1 MSYTSGIYLLFIICT
16 CLVYYVWPQKTR
28 WGVLLAA
35 NFVFYMA
42 AGWKEFLFLLAAMGV
57 SYYTCCKMGDLQT
70 ELVKTKE
77 SKTLDKK
84 QFKEYKEK
92 NKKKSKK
99 YFQIGFFAVLLMLI
113 VVKYTNFLLGN
124 GFSLLRL
131 LGVEMDEFT
140 VKLVVPLGISFYT
153 FQTIAYM
160 LDVYKAKIE
169 PQRNFLKYALYS
181 SFFPSVV
188 QGPIPRYAQ
197 LAEQLYTGNKF
208 KFQNIRRG
216 ALMIL
221 WGFAKKL
228 ILSERLSVFINE
240 IYSNYTQYEG
250 VIFAIAT
257 AAFSIQI
264 YADFSGC
271 MDIARG
277 TARLFGV
284 ELPKNF
290 IQPYFSKTMPEFWRR
305 WHATL
310 GSWFRDYVFFPFS
323 VSKASLKL
331 NKKARDLMGNE
342 VGRIVA
348 ATMPILVVWML
359 TGIWH
364 GSEWKYV
371 AWGLFHGILIMGST
385 IFTPHFDKLS
395 EKLKIKRDCFSFRF
409 YQMARTFFL
418 CCVGRVFFRAD
429 SFGAALVIFKRSLQ
443 TTGLYLVMDGKFY
456 TYGLNQ
462 ANWVVV
468 IIFMVV
474 WLIISKIAEENDVL
488 EVFEKQNVWFRWIL
502 VYALFFA
509 VLVFGKYGPGYQ
521 VADFIYEQF

>member
-1 MSYTSGIYLLFIICT
+1 MSYTSGIYLLFILCT
-16 CLVYYVWPQKTR
+16 CFVYYIWPQKNR
-28 WGVLLAA
+28 WVVLLAA

-42 AGWKEFLFLLAAMGV
+42 AGWKGFLFLLVATV
-57 SYYTCCKMGDLQT
+57 ISYLACCKMGDLQT
-70 ELVKTKE
+70 ELADTK
-77 SKTLDKK
+77 SSGTLDKK

-92 NKKKSKK
+92 NKKRMKR
-99 YFQIGFFAVLLMLI
+99 YFQAGFFAILIMLI

-124 GFSLLRL
+124 CFSLLHL
-131 LGVEMDEFT
+131 FGVEMDEFT

-153 FQTIAYM
+153 FQTISYM
-160 LDVYKAKIE
+160 LDVYKGKIQ

-188 QGPIPRYAQ
+188 QGPIPRYGQ
-197 LAEQLYTGNKF
+197 LAEQLYTGHEF
-208 KFQNIRRG
+208 RFQNIRRG
-216 ALMIL
+216 ALLIL

-228 ILSERLSVFINE
+228 ILSERLSIFIST
-240 IYSNYTQYEG
+240 IYGNYMEYEG
-250 VIFAIAT
+250 VILALAT
-257 AAFSIQI
+257 VAFSIQI

-271 MDIARG
+271 MDIATG
-277 TARLFGV
+277 TARLFGI

-323 VSKASLKL
+323 VSKISLKL

-348 ATMPILVVWML
+348 ATLPILVVWML

-364 GSEWKYV
+364 GPEWKYV
-371 AWGLFHGILIMGST
+371 AWGLFHGVLIMCST

-395 EKLKIKRDCFSFRF
+395 EKLDIKRDCFSFRLF
-409 YQMARTFFL
+409 QMARTFFL
-418 CCVGRVFFRAD
+418 CCVGRVFFRAE
-429 SFGAALVIFKRSLQ
+429 SFRAAIVIFKRMLQ
-443 TTGLYLVMDGKFY
+443 TTGFYFLMDGKIF
-456 TYGLNQ
+456 TYGLNM

-468 IIFMVV
+468 AVFLAV
-474 WLIISKIAEENDVL
+474 WLVISIIAEKQDVL

-502 VYALFFA
+502 IYALFFA

-521 VADFIYEQF
+521 VSDFIYEQF

>member
-1 MSYTSGIYLLFIICT
+1 M
-16 CLVYYVWPQKTR
+16 
-28 WGVLLAA
+28 
-35 NFVFYMA
+35 
-42 AGWKEFLFLLAAMGV
+42 
-57 SYYTCCKMGDLQT
+57 
-70 ELVKTKE
+70 
-77 SKTLDKK
+77 
-84 QFKEYKEK
+84 
-92 NKKKSKK
+92 
-99 YFQIGFFAVLLMLI
+99 
-113 VVKYTNFLLGN
+113 
-124 GFSLLRL
+124 
-131 LGVEMDEFT
+131 
-140 VKLVVPLGISFYT
+140 
-153 FQTIAYM
+153 
-160 LDVYKAKIE
+160 
-169 PQRNFLKYALYS
+169 
-181 SFFPSVV
+181 
-188 QGPIPRYAQ
+188 
-197 LAEQLYTGNKF
+197 
-208 KFQNIRRG
+208 
-216 ALMIL
+216 
-221 WGFAKKL
+221 
-228 ILSERLSVFINE
+228 
-240 IYSNYTQYEG
+240 
-250 VIFAIAT
+250 IFAIAT
-257 AAFSIQI
+257 DAFSIQI

-342 VGRIVA
+342 AGRIVA

-371 AWGLFHGILIMGST
+371 AWGLFHGILIMRST

-395 EKLKIKRDCFSFRF
+395 EKLKIKRDCFSFRL

-429 SFGAALVIFKRSLQ
+429 SFGAALVIFKRTLQ
-443 TTGLYLVMDGKFY
+443 TTGLYLLTNGKFF
-456 TYGLNQ
+456 TYGLNA
-462 ANWVVV
+462 ANWIVAVV
-468 IIFMVV
+468 FMIV
-474 WLIISKIAEENDVL
+474 WLGVSIIAEKDDVL

-502 VYALFFA
+502 IYALFFA

>member
-1 MSYTSGIYLLFIICT
+1 MDFLSLTFAVFFIVSVF
-16 CLVYYVWPQKTR
+16 VYYAVPKKLC
-28 WGVLLAA
+28 WGVLLISSLIFYVWSVPYLIVYLLFSTVTTYFYGKWAENHKNQGKAVLALVICA
-35 NFVFYMA
+35 NLAVLLILKFYPLCEVRLGFPA
-42 AGWKEFLFLLAAMGV
+42 LKLLMPMGV
-57 SYYTCCKMGDLQT
+57 S
-70 ELVKTKE
+70 
-77 SKTLDKK
+77 
-84 QFKEYKEK
+84 
-92 NKKKSKK
+92 
-99 YFQIGFFAVLLMLI
+99 
-113 VVKYTNFLLGN
+113 
-124 GFSLLRL
+124 
-131 LGVEMDEFT
+131 
-140 VKLVVPLGISFYT
+140 FYT
-153 FQTIAYM
+153 LQVIAYCV
-160 LDVYKAKIE
+160 DVYRGKTE
-169 PQRNFLKYALYS
+169 SQNHFLKYLLFV
-181 SFFPSVV
+181 SFFPQIL

-342 VGRIVA
+342 AGRIVA

-385 IFTPHFDKLS
+385 IFTPHFDRLS

-468 IIFMVV
+468 IVFMVV

-488 EVFEKQNVWFRWIL
+488 EVFEKQNVWFRWI
-502 VYALFFA
+502 VIYALFFA